1 MPVIALVRF
10 TPHIKRSRP
19 EDKSYLDTV
28 MPMFEGTPELKR
40 KYFCAT
46 ETGGMGVY
54 EWASEKAA
62 RNYYSADWLS
72 QIGTMANGVSVEILP
87 IRGMVDNQNGKTTN
101 FL

>member
-19 EDKSYLDTV
+19 EDKSYLDIV

-54 EWASEKAA
+54 EWEFEKAA
-62 RNYYSADWLS
+62 NNYYSEDWLS
-72 QIGTMANGVSVEILP
+72 QIGTMARGVTVEILP
-87 IRGMVDNQNGKTTN
+87 IRGMVNHQDGKKTN